1 MCGPYGNHTLMGGNT
16 FRPFGAGSMAIVGGT
31 DSRRDANCF
40 ADEVAIDFPSVAPAV
55 DRMRSAFVADERA
68 AALSAAIRL
77 SRREARA
84 GAMVP
89 LEVPVRCTC
98 HDCGGRGETW
108 AEPCVR
114 CQGSGMELRRHQLQV
129 AVPAGVLDGTCFNF
143 TVSPRYN
150 PPTRVELR
158 VLVA

>member
-1 MCGPYGNHTLMGGNT
+1 MGGHT
-16 FRPFGAGSMAIVGGT
+16 FRPLGDGSAAIVGGT
-31 DSRRDANCF
+31 DSRPDANCF
-40 ADEVAIDFPSVAPAV
+40 ADEVVIDFPSVAPAV
-55 DRMRSAFVADERA
+55 DRMRNAFLADERA

-77 SRREARA
+77 TRREARD

-98 HDCGGRGETW
+98 HVCGGRGETW
-108 AEPCVR
+108 AERCVR
-114 CQGSGMELRRHQLQV
+114 CQGSGTELLRHQLQV
-129 AVPAGVLDGTCFNF
+129 AVPAGVLDGACFKF
-143 TVSPRYN
+143 TVIPRHN

>member
-1 MCGPYGNHTLMGGNT
+1 MGGRT
-16 FRPFGAGSMAIVGGT
+16 FRPFGGGSAAVCGGV
-31 DSRRDANCF
+31 DNRSDASCF
-40 ADEVAIDFPSVAPAV
+40 ADEVVIDFPSVAPAL
-55 DRMRSAFVADERA
+55 DRMRSAFLADEGA

-77 SRREARA
+77 SSREARA

-108 AEPCVR
+108 TEPCAR
-114 CQGSGMELRRHQLQV
+114 CHGSGNELRHHQLQV
-129 AVPAGVLDGTCFNF
+129 SVPAGVLDGTCFNF
-143 TVSPRYN
+143 TVTPRHN
-150 PPTRVELR
+150 PPTRIELR

>member
-1 MCGPYGNHTLMGGNT
+1 MGGNT
-16 FRPFGAGSMAIVGGT
+16 FRRFGAGPVAIVAGT
-31 DSRRDANCF
+31 NSGAEERCF
-40 ADEVAIDFPSVAPAV
+40 ADEVVVDFPSVAPAV
-55 DRMRSAFVADERA
+55 DRMRNAFLADERA

-77 SRREARA
+77 SHREARN

-108 AEPCVR
+108 TEPCAR
-114 CQGSGMELRRHQLQV
+114 CQGSGVQLTPHQLQV
-129 AVPAGVLDGTCFNF
+129 ALPAGVLDGACFKF
-143 TVSPRYN
+143 TVTPRHN

>member
-1 MCGPYGNHTLMGGNT
+1 MGGRT
-16 FRPFGAGSMAIVGGT
+16 FRPIGRGSSALFDGV
-31 DSRRDANCF
+31 DARPDAACF
-40 ADEVAIDFPSVAPAV
+40 ADEVVIDFPSVAPAV
-55 DRMRSAFVADERA
+55 DRMRNAFLETERA
-68 AALSAAIRL
+68 SALSAAIRL
-77 SRREARA
+77 SALEARN

-108 AEPCVR
+108 TEPCRR
-114 CQGSGMELRRHQLQV
+114 CQGSGTELRPHQLKV
-129 AVPAGVLDGTCFNF
+129 SLPAGVLDGTCFNF
-143 TVSPRYN
+143 TVTPRHS